1 MKITDL
7 LMHTLPVLNAYVKS
21 TDYCTFDTMLVSEVV
36 VLDTG
41 LNSAAYHHTLQT
53 SLSNSQSLPVCLE

>member
-7 LMHTLPVLNAYVKS
+7 LMHTLPVSTAYVKS
-21 TDYCTFDTMLVSEVV
+21 TNYCISGTMLVNEVV

-41 LNSAAYHHTLQT
+41 LNSAAYHHTLRT
-53 SLSNSQSLPVCLE
+53 SLSNSQYLPVCLE